1 MRNFDY
7 RRFHFVRYV
16 FCFQYI
22 FFHDDY
28 CSFEGLSCSGVIL
41 FRNYPQQELLYSEW
55 ILFRSYPFQELFFSG
70 TTFFRMIPFQE
81 GSLSGTFLFR
91 NDPFRE
97 FSFWGIILFRI
108 YFFFR
113 KHDSMITF
121 CWFAVYLVSIRVK
134 LLSINFLAFFIFFK
148 LLVMKNIRWT

>member
-1 MRNFDY
+1 MLIFFRFSMRNFDY

-41 FRNYPQQELLYSEW
+41 FRNYPFQELLYSER

-108 YFFFR
+108 FFFLGN
-113 KHDSMITF
+113 MIL
-121 CWFAVYLVSIRVK
+121 WLPFAG
-134 LLSINFLAFFIFFK
+134 LLYI
-148 LLVMKNIRWT
+148 